1 MFGSSSPQDR
11 RKDGLRRTLFA
22 RQDKNRIRTSI
33 AQTSQHPGDHQPE
46 IGVGMHVE
54 ERAQGLDR
62 EANGRMGGLSMTR
75 QPAASISTARNSL
88 IADRRL
94 NLPQGFQFRKQV
106 LIWSLVVLMS
116 AGRLSLSAFSSC
128 TAFTR
133 SATE

>member
-1 MFGSSSPQDR
+1 
-11 RKDGLRRTLFA
+11 LRRQASIQATTSPKSASVCTL
-22 RQDKNRIRTSI
+22 RNVRKVSI
-33 AQTSQHPGDHQPE
+33 E
-46 IGVGMHVE
+46 K
-54 ERAQGLDR
+54 
-62 EANGRMGGLSMTR
+62 RMGGLSMTR